1 MNVYLL
7 LNDKLPVFF
16 KPVGIIRE
24 FTYHENNKTKE
35 RFLCSK
41 DLDCVFCN
49 KPIFNTKTFYII
61 PCVFSVKSKSL
72 YNKDF
77 PIGYILM
84 NEKQLISFRDFLI
97 ENRDIVYTIGLALSY
112 KIYKQY
118 HISKLIKE
126 QGNLNISETH
136 PMLKHMQTLNKNLYK
151 KLLSINEINLERV
164 INEYLLSHIFVNI
177 TGMYDYSEFI
187 EITMNKSNRRIIFG
201 KKYIT
206 GEVFTMDVD
215 KVITY
220 IKYLDEMYEPTIKR
234 FFKVKDVS
242 T

>member
-7 LNDKLPVFF
+7 FKDKLPVFF
-16 KPVGIIRE
+16 KPIGIIRE
-24 FTYHENNKTKE
+24 FTYHENNETKE

-41 DLDCVFCN
+41 DLDCIFCN
-49 KPIFNTKTFYII
+49 KSNFNTKTFYVI

-84 NEKQLISFRDFLI
+84 NEKQLILFRDFLI
-97 ENRDIVYTIGLALSY
+97 ENKDIVYTIGLALSY
-112 KIYKQY
+112 KVYKQY
-118 HISKLIKE
+118 HISRLNKE
-126 QGNLNISETH
+126 QENLNTSEVH
-136 PMLKHMQTLNKNLYK
+136 PVLKHMQTLNKNLYK
-151 KLLSINEINLERV
+151 NLLSFDTIKIERV
-164 INEYLLSHIFVNI
+164 INEYLFSHIFVNI

-187 EITMNKSNRRIIFG
+187 EITMDKSNKIVFG

-206 GEVFTMDVD
+206 EEIFTTDMD
-215 KVITY
+215 KVSTY
-220 IKYLDEMYEPTIKR
+220 IKYLDEMYEPTLKR

-242 T
+242 I